1 MIPEATYGI
10 RTERCELGACYLGN
24 GRCQFLVWA
33 PYADSPGVLLQCDGK
48 DAVPMAAEARGYY
61 GLRLDDV
68 APGTRYRYV
77 LSEGKIRPDP
87 ASRFQPEGV
96 HGPSEVIDPFYAW
109 TDEGWKNPPL
119 AEYVL
124 YELHPGAFSTAGTL
138 EAIEPRLRYL
148 KDLGVTVIELMPV
161 AQFPGS
167 RNWGNDGLFPFAG
180 QYSYGEPRA

>member
-1 MIPEATYGI
+1 MIGEAAYRI
-10 RTERCELGACYLGN
+10 ETERCELGACYLGN

-33 PYADSPGVLLQCDGK
+33 PYADSPGMLLQRDGK

-61 GLRLDDV
+61 RLLVDDA

-77 LSEGKIRPDP
+77 WSDGKARADP

-119 AEYVL
+119 AEYVF

-138 EAIEPRLRYL
+138 EAILPPLRDFKIL
-148 KDLGVTVIELMPV
+148 VVTVFALIPSPT
-161 AQFPGS
+161 FPAH
-167 RNWGNDGLFPFAG
+167 RNLHHNPRFPL
-180 QYSYGEPRA
+180 SLPTSP